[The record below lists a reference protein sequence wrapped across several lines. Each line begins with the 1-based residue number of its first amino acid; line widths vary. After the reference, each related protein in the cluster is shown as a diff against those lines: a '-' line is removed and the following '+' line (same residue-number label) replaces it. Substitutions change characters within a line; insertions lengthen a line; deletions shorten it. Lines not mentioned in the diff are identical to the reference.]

1 MSIRIRLSL
10 FYTLIGF
17 SFLIIFSIGTISL
30 FTSILNQQVDVMLS
44 SSADHFLMHL
54 SVEEGALVVD
64 PMPEFKNLIEG
75 ETILYQ
81 VWDNSD
87 RLIYQNYD
95 ENGQQPL
102 LPLLGGAVEPAF
114 ETTGLGGFRVL
125 THPIILEGERLG
137 SLQLGYDLSTFSAI
151 ENRFTRQ
158 VILFATVSVIV
169 TSLTVFILINQ
180 GIKRIIIITNKVEQI
195 NKSDDPS
202 LRIKETGPIHDEIGH
217 LTEVFNE
224 TMDRLEK
231 MINSQRRFLMDVS
244 HELRTPMTIIKGNVD
259 IMRRFG
265 KLDDESLDTI
275 DAQTDRLTR
284 LANSLLLLEQVELG
298 HVQLQKT
305 AVNIADLLLEVY
317 QELVVISEHK
327 NQRMQV
333 VEIDL
338 AAVAGNRDQ
347 LKQVLLNLVS
357 NAISYTPESGE
368 IFLSLRKE
376 GNEVR
381 ISVRDTGSGIPEEDI
396 PHLFERFFRGE
407 KSRGWHHTSG
417 FGLGLPIAYW
427 IVRNHNGRITVD
439 SKPGEGTEFIVF
451 LPLTG

>member
-1 MSIRIRLSL
+1 MSIRVRLSL

-17 SFLIIFSIGTISL
+17 SFLVIFSIGIISL
-30 FTSILNQQVDVMLS
+30 FTAILNQQVDVMLS

-54 SVEEGALVVD
+54 SNEEGKLMVD

-75 ETILYQ
+75 ELILYQ

-87 RLIYQNYD
+87 QIIYQNFD
-95 ENGQQPL
+95 KNDQQPL
-102 LPLLGGAVEPAF
+102 LPLMEVTEEPAF

-137 SLQLGYDLSTFSAI
+137 SLQLGYDLSAFSAI
-151 ENRFTRQ
+151 ENRFIRQ
-158 VILFATVSVIV
+158 VIFFAAVSVIV
-169 TSLTVFILINQ
+169 TSITVLFLINQ
-180 GIKRIIIITNKVEQI
+180 GIKRIVTITDKVEQI

-217 LTEVFNE
+217 LTEAFNE

-265 KLDDESLDTI
+265 ELDDESLDTI

-284 LANSLLLLEQVELG
+284 LANSLLLLEQVESG
-298 HVQLQKT
+298 HVQVQKT
-305 AVNIADLLLEVY
+305 TVNIADLLLEVY

-327 NQRMQV
+327 NQHMQV

-357 NAISYTPESGE
+357 NAINYTPEGGE

-381 ISVRDTGSGIPEEDI
+381 IGVRDTGSGIPEEDI
-396 PHLFERFFRGE
+396 PHIFERFFRGE
-407 KSRGWHHTSG
+407 KSRGWHQTRG

-427 IVRNHNGRITVD
+427 IVRNHNGRITLD